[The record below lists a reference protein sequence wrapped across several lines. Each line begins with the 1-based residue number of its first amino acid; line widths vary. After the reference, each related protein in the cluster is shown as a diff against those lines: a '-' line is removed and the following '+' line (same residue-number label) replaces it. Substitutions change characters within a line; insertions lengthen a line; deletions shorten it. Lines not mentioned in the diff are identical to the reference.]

1 MSESVLNTT
10 SRFHKLRRDGSG
22 MMKVLAPFFAIIM
35 VVIYYHE
42 FVVNA
47 ILINKAINGLIIA
60 ASTYGVILIIM
71 RQVSAQRDFYVI
83 DRFGRES
90 KQGAHMPQLLEQ
102 SWLKKCYVRHY
113 LSHIAHTG
121 GTLSSEM
128 QQSAIENEL
137 HALAA
142 EYEHKLEMP
151 QFIVGFMVAMGLL
164 GTFVGL
170 LETLTG
176 ISGMLEG
183 FGGGG
188 GGNMD
193 EQFMHLV
200 GELKKP
206 LAGMGIAFSASM
218 FGLVTSLMLAMM
230 MINLRRYI
238 ARVVSCARNVMHD
251 LTEMARQ
258 GGGSGVDVSEMSIE
272 DFAALAA
279 AGDPRKAAV
288 ANIDGDGSLQDIVYR
303 AHDTSLLVA
312 NRIDGLAKKIEALLQ
327 AFDTSIK
334 STQKMNDLMGFGP
347 RMKET
352 SEAMLGELK
361 VITNGQIEQ
370 QKLAQI
376 LIESNNSV
384 AHLVSGAVLGELKT
398 LNNSQIEQQKLAQ
411 ILIESNSEVAHLVS
425 GVVLGELKTLNNSQ
439 IEQQKLSQTLIESS
453 NDVTRTIGGVVLGEL
468 KNLTAGQ
475 IEQQKLAQGM
485 IDAEAGLSRVVG
497 SIVEFQIKG
506 QAEEVLALKDVSS
519 KLVKIE
525 ESSNSVGRH
534 LWGIKE
540 DLTKLGAYSGIAESI
555 SEGIGHQKLLLET
568 LVAEDRNLQ
577 KRLVSIQQDI
587 REHLQS
593 QPVDGGAVTP
603 PV

>member
-1 MSESVLNTT
+1 M
-10 SRFHKLRRDGSG
+10 
-22 MMKVLAPFFAIIM
+22 
-35 VVIYYHE
+35 Y
-42 FVVNA
+42 
-47 ILINKAINGLIIA
+47 
-60 ASTYGVILIIM
+60 
-71 RQVSAQRDFYVI
+71 
-83 DRFGRES
+83 
-90 KQGAHMPQLLEQ
+90 
-102 SWLKKCYVRHY
+102 
-113 LSHIAHTG
+113 
-121 GTLSSEM
+121 
-128 QQSAIENEL
+128 
-137 HALAA
+137 
-142 EYEHKLEMP
+142 
-151 QFIVGFMVAMGLL
+151 
-164 GTFVGL
+164 
-170 LETLTG
+170 
-176 ISGMLEG
+176 
-183 FGGGG
+183 
-188 GGNMD
+188 
-193 EQFMHLV
+193 
-200 GELKKP
+200 
-206 LAGMGIAFSASM
+206 
-218 FGLVTSLMLAMM
+218 
-230 MINLRRYI
+230 
-238 ARVVSCARNVMHD
+238 
-251 LTEMARQ
+251 
-258 GGGSGVDVSEMSIE
+258 
-272 DFAALAA
+272 
-279 AGDPRKAAV
+279 
-288 ANIDGDGSLQDIVYR
+288 
-303 AHDTSLLVA
+303 
-312 NRIDGLAKKIEALLQ
+312 
-327 AFDTSIK
+327 
-334 STQKMNDLMGFGP
+334 
-347 RMKET
+347 
-352 SEAMLGELK
+352 
-361 VITNGQIEQ
+361 
-370 QKLAQI
+370 
-376 LIESNNSV
+376 
-384 AHLVSGAVLGELKT
+384 LVSGAVLGELKT